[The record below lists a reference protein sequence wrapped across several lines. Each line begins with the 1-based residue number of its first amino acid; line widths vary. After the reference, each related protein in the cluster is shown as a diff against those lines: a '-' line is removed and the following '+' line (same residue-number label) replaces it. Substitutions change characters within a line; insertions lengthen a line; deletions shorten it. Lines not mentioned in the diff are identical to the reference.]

1 MFNVKRILCPTD
13 FSEYSKCALRYAAFL
28 AKMSK
33 ATITV
38 LHANEFRLVPLA
50 YSIVESDPSA
60 LEEYNNK
67 IFLLA
72 QERFAEMVQD
82 LPVEPSRISTVL
94 QQGRAFKVII
104 EEAEQGKHDLIVMA
118 TRGTTESKA
127 ILIGTT
133 AERVVRLARTP
144 VLTLKKLHSI
154 DKLEFQ
160 RILFPTDFSVCANA
174 ALPYALAL
182 ARQFAAKLYMLHV
195 EVMHVTRPESPPHRF
210 PNPLD
215 YDKDASD
222 VEVEQVLDGDI
233 EPGNAIVRFA
243 ENRDVDLIVMSTHG
257 SRGLRRAFFGSNTAE
272 VARRAACPVLIITP
286 PLHAIAF
293 PTTV

>member
-1 MFNVKRILCPTD
+1 MAQNRRLRHYGRRNIIMFNVKRILCPTD

-38 LHANEFRLVPLA
+38 LHANELRLVPLA

-67 IFLLA
+67 IT
-72 QERFAEMVQD
+72 
-82 LPVEPSRISTVL
+82 SCWH
-94 QQGRAFKVII
+94 K
-104 EEAEQGKHDLIVMA
+104 
-118 TRGTTESKA
+118 
-127 ILIGTT
+127 
-133 AERVVRLARTP
+133 
-144 VLTLKKLHSI
+144 
-154 DKLEFQ
+154 
-160 RILFPTDFSVCANA
+160 N
-174 ALPYALAL
+174 ALPKWFRIY
-182 ARQFAAKLYMLHV
+182 R
-195 EVMHVTRPESPPHRF
+195 
-210 PNPLD
+210 
-215 YDKDASD
+215 
-222 VEVEQVLDGDI
+222 LDGDI